1 MSFLNP
7 LIAAVGLGC
16 VALPILIHILLRRR
30 RKPMAFGAM
39 RFLIEAYRQQ
49 RRRMRLEQWLLL
61 ALRCL
66 LVALVAMA
74 LGKPVFDRAAA
85 LASSGPRTVYVL
97 IDDSLA
103 SAIRSDPLT
112 ASSLESPTALDAL
125 RAQGIT
131 ILDALAPSRGD
142 RVALISLSGPA
153 RGVILPPTSDVN
165 VARDSLRE
173 LSPTDARADLAGAID
188 LVRQDIATRED
199 NTGQATS
206 GVSVVLLSD
215 FRAASLSTTQAL
227 ASLGE
232 ARILASTPTNLP
244 IDNLAITAVEPLRT
258 IVVADARSIPVRVT
272 VSRSGPGLDAPAV
285 ARIRLRASVA
295 GLPSRD
301 ATGAPPPPIDA
312 RFAAGQQ
319 IATALGSVDAPA
331 QSPDAR
337 GNLRPVIIE
346 ASIDHDALAK
356 DDVARVALQSR
367 TAIDVAIIWPGTL
380 GQSGG
385 QSRGVADLTPGDWLA
400 LASAP
405 IDDPLAPRRASGDV
419 RLFVLDPTRDLT
431 GPTANTA
438 LRGVDAVFVPAPD
451 ALAAPAWSA
460 LRAAADAGALVI
472 VSPPSGEVDPA
483 WTTEFSNAF
492 DIRATIAPAPIT
504 LDLPTRAATAP
515 STGVDLLSMIAGE
528 LPELLRP
535 VTISRYTP
543 ITGPAGAFD
552 ALLTLE
558 SGEPILAALAI
569 GGTGATRP
577 DANAATPRAN
587 TNASTSANAASNSG
601 LVLFL
606 GVAPDLAWTDM
617 PAKPLMVPLV
627 QELLRQG
634 VGRAMMTRVAT
645 AGSRVILD
653 AREGELIVL
662 PLTADDSRAGQLL
675 DSASP
680 IRTAGLYAVRTSDA
694 ATARVIVVNPDTAAS
709 VTDTLSADT
718 VQRALATVAPV
729 VEFLAPQAAPTTPT
743 SPTTP
748 TTPGAPAAAT
758 GLSPESTSPPI
769 SYPLLIAAGVIALL
783 ELILA
788 RLFSHAT
795 VAATPKTDSASPTP
809 TSPATAST

>member
-7 LIAAVGLGC
+7 IIAAVGLGC

-30 RKPMAFGAM
+30 RKPIAFGAM

-74 LGKPVFDRAAA
+74 IGKPVFDRAAA

-103 SAIRSDPLT
+103 SAIRTD

-199 NTGQATS
+199 TS

-215 FRAASLSTTQAL
+215 FRAASLSTTQPL
-227 ASLGE
+227 ASLGD

-244 IDNLAITAVEPLRT
+244 VDNLAITTVEPLRT

-272 VSRSGPGLDAPAV
+272 VTRSGPGLDAPAI
-285 ARIRLRASVA
+285 ARVRLRASVA
-295 GLPSRD
+295 GVPSRD
-301 ATGAPPPPIDA
+301 ATGAPLAPPLDA

-385 QSRGVADLTPGDWLA
+385 QARGVADLTPGDWLA
-400 LASAP
+400 LAAAP

-460 LRAAADAGALVI
+460 LRAAAEAGALVI

-483 WTTEFSNAF
+483 WTRAFTDAF
-492 DIRATIAPAPIT
+492 DIRATIAPTPIT

-558 SGEPILAALAI
+558 SGEPILAALST
-569 GGTGATRP
+569 GGLKP
-577 DANAATPRAN
+577 DANSAAPRATN
-587 TNASTSANAASNSG
+587 TPANSGPNSG

-606 GVAPDLAWTDM
+606 GVAPDLSWTDM

-645 AGSRVILD
+645 AGSRVTLD

-662 PLTADDSRAGQLL
+662 PLSEGDSRAGQLL

-709 VTDTLSADT
+709 VTDTLSAET
-718 VQRALATVAPV
+718 VQRALATVAPS
-729 VEFLAPQAAPTTPT
+729 VEFLAPQAAPT

-748 TTPGAPAAAT
+748 TAPGAPTAAPA

-795 VAATPKTDSASPTP
+795 VAAATKADAASP

>member
-103 SAIRSDPLT
+103 SAIRSD
-112 ASSLESPTALDAL
+112 ASTLESPTALDAL

-199 NTGQATS
+199 SA

-285 ARIRLRASVA
+285 ARVRLRASVA
-295 GLPSRD
+295 GVPSRD
-301 ATGAPPPPIDA
+301 ATSAPPPPIDA

-367 TAIDVAIIWPGTL
+367 TTIDVAIIWPGTL

-400 LASAP
+400 LAAAP
-405 IDDPLAPRRASGDV
+405 IDDPLAPRRASGVV

-504 LDLPTRAATAP
+504 LDLPTRAATPP

-543 ITGPAGAFD
+543 ITGPAGTFD

-558 SGEPILAALAI
+558 SGEPILAALAT
-569 GGTGATRP
+569 GGTRSDT
-577 DANAATPRAN
+577 NSTTPRAN
-587 TNASTSANAASNSG
+587 ASGNAANSGPNSGPSSG

-645 AGSRVILD
+645 AGSRVTLD

-662 PLTADDSRAGQLL
+662 PLTVDDSRAGQLL
-675 DSASP
+675 DSAAP

-718 VQRALATVAPV
+718 VQRALATVAPT

-748 TTPGAPAAAT
+748 GAPTAAPTAPAGPAGPA

-795 VAATPKTDSASPTP
+795 LPAATKTDSASP

>member
-7 LIAAVGLGC
+7 IIAAVGLGC

-30 RKPMAFGAM
+30 RKPIAFGAM

-74 LGKPVFDRAAA
+74 IGKPVFDRAAA

-103 SAIRSDPLT
+103 SAIRAD

-125 RAQGIT
+125 RAQGLT

-199 NTGQATS
+199 NTGQATA
-206 GVSVVLLSD
+206 GVSVVLLSE
-215 FRAASLSTTQAL
+215 FRAASLSTTQPL
-227 ASLGE
+227 ASLGD

-244 IDNLAITAVEPLRT
+244 VDNLAITAVEPLRT

-272 VSRSGPGLDAPAV
+272 VTRSGPGLDAPAI
-285 ARIRLRASVA
+285 ARVRLRASVA
-295 GLPSRD
+295 GTPSRD
-301 ATGAPPPPIDA
+301 ATGAPPPPLDA

-356 DDVARVALQSR
+356 DDVARVVLQSR

-385 QSRGVADLTPGDWLA
+385 QARGVADLTPGDWLA
-400 LASAP
+400 LAAAP

-472 VSPPSGEVDPA
+472 VSPPSGDVDPA
-483 WTTEFSNAF
+483 WTRAFTDAF

-504 LDLPTRAATAP
+504 LDLPTRAATPP

-543 ITGPAGAFD
+543 ISGPAGAFD

-558 SGEPILAALAI
+558 SGEPILAALAT
-569 GGTGATRP
+569 GGVRP
-577 DANAATPRAN
+577 DANSTTPRATN
-587 TNASTSANAASNSG
+587 TPANSGPNSG

-645 AGSRVILD
+645 AGSRVTLD

-709 VTDTLSADT
+709 VTDTLSAET

-729 VEFLAPQAAPTTPT
+729 VEFLAPQAAPTTP
-743 SPTTP
+743 STP
-748 TTPGAPAAAT
+748 TAPGAPTAAPAPT

-795 VAATPKTDSASPTP
+795 VAAAAKPDAASP
-809 TSPATAST
+809 TSPAPAPTST